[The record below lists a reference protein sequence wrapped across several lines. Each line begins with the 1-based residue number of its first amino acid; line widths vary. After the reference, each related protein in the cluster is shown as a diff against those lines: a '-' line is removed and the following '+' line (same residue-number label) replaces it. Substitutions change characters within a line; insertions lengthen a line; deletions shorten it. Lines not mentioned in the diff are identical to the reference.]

1 MRHDIPTLEAM
12 LLQTI
17 VDKNWTGLADVL
29 NDDFVITTA
38 GWLSEPCTKAAWIKE
53 VSEQHDLR
61 AFELR
66 SVDLRKAGDV
76 TVALVSST
84 QRAIWKGAPFE
95 GLFRYT
101 DVWCPGPHHEQ
112 LLVRHATLVPA

>member
-1 MRHDIPTLEAM
+1 M

-53 VSEQHDLR
+53 VSE
-61 AFELR
+61 
-66 SVDLRKAGDV
+66 
-76 TVALVSST
+76 
-84 QRAIWKGAPFE
+84 
-95 GLFRYT
+95 
-101 DVWCPGPHHEQ
+101 
-112 LLVRHATLVPA
+112 